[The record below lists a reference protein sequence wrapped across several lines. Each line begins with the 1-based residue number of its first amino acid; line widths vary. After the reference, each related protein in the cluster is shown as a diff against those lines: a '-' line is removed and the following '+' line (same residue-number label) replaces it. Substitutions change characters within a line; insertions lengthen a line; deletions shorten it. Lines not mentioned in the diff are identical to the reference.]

1 MVESINV
8 IVDDLGSRS
17 RECDEVRIVVSK
29 DIEVIEEKSEDEK
42 LSEEKEKKEE
52 QGKKGDRGRIQPSKK
67 NKSRVPKNHP
77 LSNVIG
83 NYEDNLVTRRQSKL
97 NEVSYVCYTSQIEP
111 KNVEKAL
118 NDEAWVEA
126 LHEELNQFSRNDV
139 WLLVPRS
146 KDVNV
151 IGTKWIF
158 KNKMDENGVI
168 VRNKARL
175 VAKGFKQIEGIDFDE
190 TFAPY
195 PNHVYRL
202 RKALYGLKQAPKG
215 WHEKLTSYLLKKG
228 FMRGGAD
235 RTLFIRRND
244 EVFLVAQIYVDDIVF
259 GSTSSEC
266 ALDFAKEMKSEFE
279 MSMVG
284 ELTYFLGFQ
293 EKQLKDG
300 IFLSQSK
307 YVRELVK
314 KFGLESTKH
323 FRTPMPTNL
332 KLSKDES
339 EKGIEETLY
348 RSMIGSLLYL
358 TASRPDIA
366 FSVGVCAKYQACPKE
381 SHLIALKRIIRYIA
395 GTLELGLW
403 YPFDTHSDVACYT
416 DADWVGNV
424 DDKKSTS
431 GGCFYIG
438 NCLVAWMSKKQNSV
452 LLSTAETEYIAADS
466 CCFQLLWI
474 KQMLKDYRIDQG
486 TMVVFCD
493 NTSAINISKN
503 PILHSRTKHIDIIHH
518 FIRDL
523 VEDKMVSLEYVPTE
537 GQIADILTK
546 PLDVSRFE
554 SLRKSIGLCIVN

>member
-1 MVESINV
+1 M
-8 IVDDLGSRS
+8 
-17 RECDEVRIVVSK
+17 
-29 DIEVIEEKSEDEK
+29 
-42 LSEEKEKKEE
+42 
-52 QGKKGDRGRIQPSKK
+52 
-67 NKSRVPKNHP
+67 
-77 LSNVIG
+77 
-83 NYEDNLVTRRQSKL
+83 VTRRQSKL
-97 NEVSYVCYTSQIEP
+97 NELSYVCYTSQIEP
-111 KNVEKAL
+111 KNVEEAL
-118 NDEAWVEA
+118 NDEAWIEA
-126 LHEELNQFSRNDV
+126 LNEELNQFSRTDV
-139 WLLVPRS
+139 WFLVPRP
-146 KDVNV
+146 KDVNF

-158 KNKMDENGVI
+158 KNKMDENGMI

-175 VAKGFKQIEGIDFDE
+175 VAQGFKQIEGIDFDE
-190 TFAPY
+190 TFAPIARLESIRILLVVACVWKFKLFQMDVKSAFLNKILNEEVYVEQPKGFQDPKY

-202 RKALYGLKQAPKG
+202 RKALYEGELIK
-215 WHEKLTSYLLKKG
+215 HCSLED
-228 FMRGGAD
+228 MM
-235 RTLFIRRND
+235 
-244 EVFLVAQIYVDDIVF
+244 EVFLVAQIYVDNIVF
-259 GSTSSEC
+259 GSTSCEC

-293 EKQLKDG
+293 VKQLKNG

-307 YVRELVK
+307 YARELVK

-323 FRTPMPTNL
+323 FRKPMPTNL
-332 KLSKDES
+332 KLSKDELG
-339 EKGIEETLY
+339 KRVEETLY

-366 FSVGVCAKYQACPKE
+366 FSVGVCARSQACPKE
-381 SHLIALKRIIRYIA
+381 SHLIALKRIIRYIT

-416 DADWVGNV
+416 DADWAGNV
-424 DDKKSTS
+424 DDRKSTV

-438 NCLVAWMSKKQNSV
+438 NCLVAWMSKKQNFV
-452 LLSTAETEYIAADS
+452 LLSIVEVEYIAADS
-466 CCFQLLWI
+466 CCSQLLWI
-474 KQMLKDYRIDQG
+474 KQMLKDYGIDQG

-503 PILHSRTKHIDIIHH
+503 PILHSRTKHIDIRHH

-523 VEDKMVSLEYVPTE
+523 VEDKVVSLEYVPTK
-537 GQIADILTK
+537 GQIVDILTK